1 MMATQDTQTNFC
13 YHWKHERAA
22 NSILWLV
29 MSAIT
34 QNLIG
39 QKARSRNWQ
48 LARENWGEA
57 SVNPVKKGTG
67 KRLEWDI

>member
-1 MMATQDTQTNFC
+1 
-13 YHWKHERAA
+13 
-22 NSILWLV
+22 

-34 QNLIG
+34 ENLIG
-39 QKARSRNWQ
+39 QKVRSRNWQ

-67 KRLEWDI
+67 KRLEWDVYTLQRSMKQFKVAHLC